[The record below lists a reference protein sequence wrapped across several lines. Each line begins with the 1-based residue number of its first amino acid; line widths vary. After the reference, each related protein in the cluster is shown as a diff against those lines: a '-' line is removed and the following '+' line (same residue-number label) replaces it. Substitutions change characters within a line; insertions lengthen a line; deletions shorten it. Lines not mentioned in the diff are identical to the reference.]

1 MLTPKNIIRLFTIQK
16 ILFGYRLNELIDKI
30 PILKPFKYLFF
41 FFPKKINN
49 QSSLGERI
57 TRALEELGPIFVKFG
72 QVISTRRDL
81 LPADIANEL
90 AKLQD
95 QVTPFAQSEAIKI
108 LENEYDKPL
117 KEIFS
122 KIDKKPLAAASIAQV
137 QQLLG
142 MGKLA

>member
-1 MLTPKNIIRLFTIQK
+1 MLTPKNIIRLLAIQK

-95 QVTPFAQSEAIKI
+95 
-108 LENEYDKPL
+108 LEVWL
-117 KEIFS
+117 
-122 KIDKKPLAAASIAQV
+122 V
-137 QQLLG
+137 H
-142 MGKLA
+142 

>member
-1 MLTPKNIIRLFTIQK
+1 MLTPKNIIRLLAIQK
-16 ILFGYRLNELIDKI
+16 ILFGYRLNELIEKI
-30 PILKPFKYLFF
+30 PILKPFRYLFF

-57 TRALEELGPIFVKFG
+57 TKALEELGPIFVKFG

-108 LENEYDKPL
+108 LENEYDNP
-117 KEIFS
+117 S
-122 KIDKKPLAAASIAQV
+122 KKSFQK
-137 QQLLG
+137 
-142 MGKLA
+142 